1 MTSVLCRIGGKKG
14 KLREL
19 IIKKM
24 PQDYNLFIE
33 PFVGS
38 GGVFFNAPIG
48 DRKSVLNDS
57 DKDVMDLYRIMKNG
71 FQMKQY
77 NIPQQVEAQTRYAH
91 ANHTNPT
98 DKLLSLIMLSCS
110 SFGGI
115 GRRNNNK
122 MYKPMSAGNI
132 KRKLEHAQD
141 NKEYLKNTRLFNTD
155 YKGIIK
161 KFDSPKSFFYLDP
174 PYESSKKIYNSKK
187 QSSGD
192 FNHEELSRVLKGI
205 KGKFILSINNSSRIR
220 DLFKGFKQ
228 TRVFVRGGSHHEKKE
243 VNTIG
248 YDRDELLISN
258 Y

>member
-1 MTSVLCRIGGKKG
+1 
-14 KLREL
+14 
-19 IIKKM
+19 
-24 PQDYNLFIE
+24 
-33 PFVGS
+33 
-38 GGVFFNAPIG
+38 
-48 DRKSVLNDS
+48 
-57 DKDVMDLYRIMKNG
+57 MDLYRIMKNG